1 MTRAGRVL
9 LALLLPLVVGCAET
23 ARLPRPEDLP
33 FHATDDPFF
42 NLHWRL
48 DRTPEEVRAVGLVE
62 AARADGVGQVI
73 VELRELNAG
82 GQIISSA
89 AYHTYGKRLSQW
101 DWWPFTVR
109 LQPKSQDDRFEV
121 KVRSFSWA
129 VGGCGH

>member
-62 AARADGVGQVI
+62 AARVDGVGQVA
-73 VELRELNAG
+73 VELRELDAAG
-82 GQIISSA
+82 RIIGSA
-89 AYHTYGKRLSQW
+89 DILTYGERLSQW
-101 DWWPFTVR
+101 NHP
-109 LQPKSQDDRFEV
+109 
-121 KVRSFSWA
+121 
-129 VGGCGH
+129 G